1 MMTGHF
7 AGLPLDHPL
16 IMGIVNVTPD
26 SFSDGGETFDH
37 KLAIERGF
45 KQIQEGADII
55 DVGGE
60 STRPGSVPIS
70 QEEEIKRV
78 LPVVKALAE
87 EGSVVSI
94 DTRRSSVMRTALDSG
109 AKIINDI
116 SALTQDTCSLK
127 IAAASKASVVLM
139 HMKGRPHSMANNAEY
154 VNVVK
159 EVNEYLGSRIMA
171 CLGAGI
177 EKHRICIDPGIGFA
191 KSPKHNFQILDNIPE
206 FLQHSCPVMVGVSRK
221 FGLHKASDH
230 RLKESISLALKAVQ
244 NGISIL
250 RVHDVAAT
258 RHALDGLIAE
268 RNDMKQKF
276 Y

>member
-1 MMTGHF
+1 MTVHF

-60 STRPGSVPIS
+60 STRPGSEPIS
-70 QEEEIKRV
+70 LEEEIKRV

-94 DTRRSSVMRTALDSG
+94 DTRRSNVMRTALDGG

-116 SALTQDTCSLK
+116 SALTQDACSLK
-127 IAAASKASVVLM
+127 IAAASEASVVLM
-139 HMKGRPHSMANNAEY
+139 HMKGRPHSMANNA
-154 VNVVK
+154 
-159 EVNEYLGSRIMA
+159 
-171 CLGAGI
+171 
-177 EKHRICIDPGIGFA
+177 
-191 KSPKHNFQILDNIPE
+191 
-206 FLQHSCPVMVGVSRK
+206 
-221 FGLHKASDH
+221 
-230 RLKESISLALKAVQ
+230 
-244 NGISIL
+244 
-250 RVHDVAAT
+250 
-258 RHALDGLIAE
+258 
-268 RNDMKQKF
+268 
-276 Y
+276 

>member
-7 AGLPLDHPL
+7 AGLPLDQPL

-87 EGSVVSI
+87 QGFVVSI

-116 SALTQDTCSLK
+116 SALTHDTCSLK
-127 IAAASKASVVLM
+127 IAVTSKASVVLM
-139 HMKGRPHSMANNAEY
+139 HMKGRPHSVANNAEY

-159 EVNEYLGSRIMA
+159 EVNEYLGSRILA
-171 CLGAGI
+171 CLSAGI
-177 EKHRICIDPGIGFA
+177 EKHRICIDPGIGFG
-191 KSPKHNFQILDNIPE
+191 KTLTHNIDLISKLDQLKILGKQIL
-206 FLQHSCPVMVGVSRK
+206 LGVSRK
-221 FGLHKASDH
+221 SLIGDILNLEPTE
-230 RLKESISLALKAVQ
+230 RLEGSIAAGIVGVV
-244 NGISIL
+244 NGANIL
-250 RVHDVAAT
+250 RVHDVGPTVRAVKIAS
-258 RHALDGLIAE
+258 AL
-268 RNDMKQKF
+268 MKTS
-276 Y
+276 

>member
-7 AGLPLDHPL
+7 ASLRLDHPL

-70 QEEEIKRV
+70 LEEEIKRV

-94 DTRRSSVMRTALDSG
+94 DTRRSNVMREALDGG

-116 SALTQDTCSLK
+116 SALTQDACSLQ
-127 IAAASKASVVLM
+127 IAAASRASVVLM
-139 HMKGRPHSMANNAEY
+139 HMKGRPYSMANHAEY

-171 CLGAGI
+171 CLSAGI
-177 EKHRICIDPGIGFA
+177 EKHRLCIDPGIGFG
-191 KSPKHNFQILDNIPE
+191 KSTKHNFQILNNIRE

-221 FGLHKASDH
+221 FGLHKASDN
-230 RLKESISLALKAVQ
+230 RLKESISLDLEAVK

-250 RVHDVAAT
+250 RVHDVAET
-258 RHALDGLIAE
+258 RRAVDGLIAK

>member
-45 KQIQEGADII
+45 KQIREGADII

-70 QEEEIKRV
+70 LEEEIKRV

-94 DTRRSSVMRTALDSG
+94 DTRRSNVMRTALDSG

-116 SALTQDTCSLK
+116 SALTQDACSLK
-127 IAAASKASVVLM
+127 IAAASKASIVLM
-139 HMKGRPHSMANNAEY
+139 HMKGRPYSMANNAEY

-177 EKHRICIDPGIGFA
+177 KKHRICIDPGIGFG

-250 RVHDVAAT
+250 RVHDVAET
-258 RHALDGLIAE
+258 RRALNGLIAD

>member
-1 MMTGHF
+1 M
-7 AGLPLDHPL
+7 
-16 IMGIVNVTPD
+16 
-26 SFSDGGETFDH
+26 
-37 KLAIERGF
+37 
-45 KQIQEGADII
+45 
-55 DVGGE
+55 
-60 STRPGSVPIS
+60 
-70 QEEEIKRV
+70 
-78 LPVVKALAE
+78 VKALAE

-94 DTRRSSVMRTALDSG
+94 DTRRSNVMREALDGG

-116 SALTQDTCSLK
+116 SALTQDACSLE

-139 HMKGRPHSMANNAEY
+139 HMKGRPYSMAYNAKY
-154 VNVVK
+154 LDVVK

-177 EKHRICIDPGIGFA
+177 EKNRICIDPGIGFG
-191 KSPKHNFQILDNIPE
+191 KSTKHNFQILDNIRE
-206 FLQHSCPVMVGVSRK
+206 FLQHSWPVMVGVSRK

-230 RLKESISLALKAVQ
+230 RLEESISLALKAVQ

-250 RVHDVAAT
+250 RVHDVAET
-258 RHALDGLIAE
+258 RRALDGLIAE

>member
-1 MMTGHF
+1 MGHF

-45 KQIQEGADII
+45 KQIEEGADII

-60 STRPGSVPIS
+60 STRPGSIPIS
-70 QEEEIKRV
+70 LDEEIKRV

-94 DTRRSSVMRTALDSG
+94 DTRRSNVMREALDGG

-116 SALTQDTCSLK
+116 SALTQDAYSLE
-127 IAAASKASVVLM
+127 IAAASRASVVLM
-139 HMKGRPHSMANNAEY
+139 HMKGRPYSMANNAKY
-154 VNVVK
+154 GDVVK

-177 EKHRICIDPGIGFA
+177 EKNRICIDPGIGFG
-191 KSPKHNFQILDNIPE
+191 KSTKHNFQILDNIRE

-221 FGLHKASDH
+221 FGLHKASDN
-230 RLKESISLALKAVQ
+230 RLKESISLALEAVK

-250 RVHDVAAT
+250 RVHDVAET
-258 RHALDGLIAE
+258 RRALNGLIAE